1 MLPTF
6 LDSLEYSL
14 TTDFKKR
21 LATPLSESPLPE
33 SPQVPE
39 LPDIPE
45 SPELPKSPEI
55 PNLPRSP
62 EIPNIP
68 DIPTTPKSPESPE
81 IPGLPEVPDLP
92 NFPQAPDLPSLP
104 ELLIYHQYS
113 SQNISRQHDIFQEAE
128 QQFNQLLTWKN
139 LDDQVQINPELVKD
153 LEIAIATATKIAYP
167 EITDGDTNQ
176 KITADGEIAARFLQ
190 RILYRLNRLNL
201 FWYDDL
207 ENYQNERSPYL
218 KSLVDKVE
226 SPWQAWELSQLDID
240 KIQKLNLEGVK
251 QALQE
256 RADADLD
263 PPLSPAK
270 KYLQETMDL
279 KGYRLLLAIASLDG
293 LVEASRLS
301 RILGGA
307 SNEIQATLIRVLL
320 EEYGNGRLSRKHSTF
335 FAQMMAELNLQTEPE
350 TYFDLVPWQVL
361 ASINHNF
368 LLTER
373 KRHFLRYNGGLTY
386 FEIAGPAIY
395 TDYLLAAQRLQLSD
409 AAMGYWE
416 LHIRED
422 ERHGQWM
429 LTEVALPLADRYPHD
444 AWELVLGY
452 DQEKLIGDRAAA
464 AVMALIQ

>member
-1 MLPTF
+1 MSMLPTS
-6 LDSLEYSL
+6 LYSLE
-14 TTDFKKR
+14 TDLKKR
-21 LATPLSESPLPE
+21 LANPIPE
-33 SPQVPE
+33 SPE
-39 LPDIPE
+39 LPDFPE
-45 SPELPKSPEI
+45 SPELPKSPPE
-55 PNLPRSP
+55 LPPDLPKSP

-68 DIPTTPKSPESPE
+68 DIPNTPKSPESPD
-81 IPGLPEVPDLP
+81 IPGYPEVPVLP
-92 NFPQAPDLPSLP
+92 NFPQAPDMPSLP
-104 ELLIYHQYS
+104 ELLIYNQYNN
-113 SQNISRQHDIFQEAE
+113 QNISRQQDDFEEAE
-128 QQFNQLLTWKN
+128 QQFHQLLTWEN
-139 LDDQVQINPELVKD
+139 LDEQVKLQPELVKD

-167 EITDGDTNQ
+167 
-176 KITADGEIAARFLQ
+176 KITYGEAEQEKTAESEIAARFLQ

-207 ENYQNERSPYL
+207 RNYQNEHSFYL
-218 KSLVDKVE
+218 KSLVEQIE
-226 SPWQAWELSQLDID
+226 SVWQAWELSQLDVV
-240 KIQKLNLEGVK
+240 KIQQLKVEDVK
-251 QALQE
+251 HALQA
-256 RADADLD
+256 RADVDLD
-263 PPLSPAK
+263 PPVSPAK
-270 KYLQETMDL
+270 KYLRETMNL
-279 KGYRLLLAIASLDG
+279 QGYRLLLAIASLDG

-320 EEYGNGRLSRKHSTF
+320 EEYGNGRLARKHSTF
-335 FAQMMAELNLQTEPE
+335 FAQMMAELGLQTEPE
-350 TYFDLVPWQVL
+350 AYFDLVPWQVL

-395 TDYLLAAQRLQLSD
+395 TDYMLAAKRLQLSD

-429 LTEVALPLADRYPHD
+429 LTDVALPLVDRYPQE

-464 AVMALIQ
+464 AVMALIQQSEANNSI

>member
-1 MLPTF
+1 MLST
-6 LDSLEYSL
+6 LNDAIQTKQKLETL
-14 TTDFKKR
+14 
-21 LATPLSESPLPE
+21 
-33 SPQVPE
+33 
-39 LPDIPE
+39 
-45 SPELPKSPEI
+45 
-55 PNLPRSP
+55 
-62 EIPNIP
+62 
-68 DIPTTPKSPESPE
+68 
-81 IPGLPEVPDLP
+81 LP
-92 NFPQAPDLPSLP
+92 NSYPCC
-104 ELLIYHQYS
+104 YTK
-113 SQNISRQHDIFQEAE
+113 AE
-128 QQFNQLLTWKN
+128 QQLTQLLELEN
-139 LDDQVQINPELVKD
+139 LDAQVKLKPELVQD
-153 LEIAIATATKIAYP
+153 FELAIASASRDSYENPHDAKKTQDMEMAS
-167 EITDGDTNQ
+167 
-176 KITADGEIAARFLQ
+176 RFLQ

-207 ENYQNERSPYL
+207 RNYQNERSTYL
-218 KSLVDKVE
+218 QSVRDRIELV
-226 SPWQAWELSQLDID
+226 WQAWELSQLDVAA
-240 KIQKLNLEGVK
+240 IQQLNIK

-263 PPLSPAK
+263 PPLSASK
-270 KYLQETMDL
+270 HYLRAEMSL
-279 KGYRLLLAIASLDG
+279 KGYRSLLAIASLDG

-335 FAQMMAELNLQTEPE
+335 FAQMMAELGLKTEPE
-350 TYFDLVPWQVL
+350 AYFDLVPWQVL

-368 LLTER
+368 LLTEC

-386 FEIAGPAIY
+386 FEIAGPSIY
-395 TDYLLAAQRLQLSD
+395 TDYMLAAQRLQLSD

-429 LTEVALPLADRYPHD
+429 LTDVALPLVDKYPHD

-464 AVMALIQ
+464 AVMALIQQSDS